1 MVYTG
6 TKRTFIDDVY
16 EDRIADI
23 VEERVFEHLH
33 RRTGRAEYRSWEN
46 SMQYMERALSSSSIP
61 DGCGIAIEYNIPLTA
76 KRVDFMVSGY
86 DSAGKSHVKIV
97 ELKQWEDARAVPGF
111 DGVVETYVGGGQRR
125 VTHPSYQAWS
135 YATAIANF
143 NATVEDRSIS
153 LHPCAYAHNYKK
165 SNGCDL
171 LQPQYADYLALAPL
185 FGRHE
190 NSQIASFL
198 AESIDEGDDG
208 RVLEDIDH
216 GSIRP
221 SKRLQDALVS
231 MLNGNPEFT
240 LLDSQKV
247 VYETALSLAHKS
259 HDDHKKRVYIV
270 KGGPGTGKSVL
281 AINLLAQLV
290 GHDGQVAQYVSKNSA
305 PRVVYK
311 TKLKGSRKAK
321 DIDLLFKGSGSF
333 VGAEYDSSSTLLVD
347 EAHRLNEKSGL
358 YGNLGENQIKELISA
373 SVCTVFFIDEHQ
385 RVQVNDIG
393 SVEEIERWAERLHA
407 EVSHGELDSQFRCNG
422 SDGYLA
428 WVDNALDIEE
438 TANVD
443 LDDTSY
449 DFRVFGSPEELQAA
463 IVGRNEKGGKARLV
477 AGYCWDWPKASR
489 RDPSAHDI
497 TIGDWGIS
505 WNLEG
510 GEAFAID
517 PTSIDEAGCI
527 HTVQGLEFDYVGVII
542 GPDMGFDGERV
553 TTDFHMRSRSDQ
565 SIRGLKKM
573 ERENPD
579 HARKLGDEIVR
590 NTYRVLMTRGMKGCY
605 VYCTDEGLAA
615 HLRELATSRQ
625 NEAEV
630 ESN

>member
-1 MVYTG
+1 MLVYTG

-46 SMQYMERALSSSSIP
+46 SMQFMERALTTSSIP
-61 DGCGIAIEYNIPLTA
+61 DGCGVAIEYNIPLTA

-86 DSAGKSHVKIV
+86 DSTGKGHVKIV
-97 ELKQWEDARAVPGF
+97 ELKQWDDARSVPGF
-111 DGVVETYVGGGQRR
+111 DGVVETYVGGGRRR

-135 YATAIANF
+135 YATAIASF
-143 NATVEDRSIS
+143 NATVEDRSID
-153 LHPCAYAHNYKK
+153 LHPCAYAHNYEK
-165 SNGCDL
+165 SSGCDL
-171 LQPQYADYLALAPL
+171 LMPQYADYLALAPL
-185 FGRHE
+185 FGKHE
-190 NSQIASFL
+190 YSQIASFL
-198 AESIDEGDDG
+198 AASIAKGDDG
-208 RVLEDIDH
+208 EVLEDIDH

-221 SKRLQDALVS
+221 SKSLQDALVS
-231 MLNGNPEFT
+231 MLKGNPEFT

-247 VYETALSLAHKS
+247 VYETALSLARAS
-259 HDDHKKRVYIV
+259 HVDHKKRVYIV

-311 TKLKGSRKAK
+311 TKLKGTRKVK
-321 DIDLLFKGSGSF
+321 DIDLLFKGSGGF
-333 VGAEYDSSSTLLVD
+333 VDAEYDSACTLLVD

-358 YGNLGENQIKELISA
+358 YGNLGENQIKELILA
-373 SVCTVFFIDEHQ
+373 AACTVFFIDEHQ

-393 SVEEIERWAERLHA
+393 SVEEIEQWAKQLHA

-438 TANVD
+438 TANIG
-443 LDDTSY
+443 LDDNAY
-449 DFRVFGSPEELQAA
+449 DFKVFDSPEELQAA
-463 IVGRNEKGGKARLV
+463 IVEKNEKGGKARLV
-477 AGYCWDWPKASR
+477 AGYCWDWPKESR

-542 GPDMGFDGERV
+542 GPDMGFDGENV
-553 TTDFHMRSRSDQ
+553 TTDFHMRSRGDQ

-573 ERENPD
+573 EREDPEK
-579 HARKLGDEIVR
+579 ARKLGDEIVR

-615 HLRELATSRQ
+615 HLRELATS
-625 NEAEV
+625 
-630 ESN
+630 